1 MKHLR
6 TLQLIADVARR
17 GSIRGTAENLNITAS
32 ALTRK
37 IQDFEEELGTLI
49 FERLPQGMRLNA
61 AGELLVRH
69 IRDQTADFERLKS
82 QIADLSG
89 VRRGHVAIVSSQAF
103 VDKVLPMQIADYR
116 ERYPQVSFSVQV
128 RDHSLGIA
136 ALTNFEAD
144 LALLVNPPP
153 ATDMQVLFAS
163 DQPFFALMRAD
174 HPLAGTSPIRLR
186 DCSAYPIAMPDKG
199 LAIRH
204 MLDVAHA
211 RIRAEHNISIESGS
225 LEFLRNY
232 ILRERAITF
241 QILRGD
247 PDDRTCARPIDPRD
261 IPSIQIVLGQLR
273 SRTLSVAAAKFADQ
287 LINNLSNT

>member
-17 GSIRGTAENLNITAS
+17 GSIRGTAESLNITAS

-37 IQDFEEELGTLI
+37 IQDFEEELGTPI
-49 FERLPQGMRLNA
+49 FERLPHGMRLNA
-61 AGELLVRH
+61 AGELLIRH
-69 IRDQTADFERLKS
+69 ILDQTADFERLKS

-89 VRRGHVAIVSSQAF
+89 VRRGHVAIVGSQAF
-103 VDKVLPMQIADYR
+103 VDSVLPEQIADYR
-116 ERYPQVSFSVQV
+116 ARYPQVSFSVQV

-153 ATDMQVLFAS
+153 ATDMNILFAS
-163 DQPFFALMRAD
+163 DQPFYALMRAD
-174 HPLAGTSPIRLR
+174 HPLAGSSPIRIR
-186 DCSAYPIAMPDKG
+186 DCAAYPIAMPDRS

-204 MLDVAHA
+204 MLDVAYA
-211 RIRAEHNISIESGS
+211 RIRVSRHISIESGS

-232 ILRERAITF
+232 VLRENAITF
-241 QILRGD
+241 QIMRGD
-247 PDDRTCARPIDPRD
+247 VDIRACARPIDPRD

-287 LINNLSNT
+287 LSNNLANL